1 MRVRERRN
9 GKMADEEKKEEVK
22 QEPAQLYDTGYI
34 DRYQQSQAALDK
46 HLSTKPG
53 DYQSKYQPSIDK
65 AMAAIAERKPF
76 QYNVN
81 GDALYQQYKDRYGAM
96 GKQAMKDTMGK
107 AAAMT
112 GGYGSTYAQQVG
124 QQTYDQYMTS
134 LMDKIPELYQLALA
148 KYEREAQ
155 ADKEKYSLYRDADNT
170 DYGRWADQMNLW
182 SSDRAY
188 LAGRADTELGQAMT
202 VAQALEARLAA
213 LAAKG
218 YTPTADE
225 LRAIGYTPAQWALL
239 HPVSVSGGGGGGGG
253 GGGRELTGIPA
264 LDYGVGGGSGGG
276 KNYINAGP
284 SQSAIDAAASAM
296 KDSGYSDSAVKD
308 YLTNNGYS
316 GSTVNNFYDRW

>member
-1 MRVRERRN
+1 
-9 GKMADEEKKEEVK
+9 MADEEKKEEVK
-22 QEPAQLYDTGYI
+22 KEPAQLYDTGLL
-34 DRYQQSQAALDK
+34 DRYHESQAALDK
-46 HLSTKPG
+46 HLSQKPG
-53 DYQSKYQPSIDK
+53 DYQSQYQPSIDK

-96 GKQAMKDTMGK
+96 GKQAMKDTMGQ
-107 AAAMT
+107 AASLT
-112 GGYGSTYAQQVG
+112 GGYGSSYAQQVG
-124 QQTYDQYMTS
+124 QQTYDQYMTA
-134 LMDKIPELYQLALA
+134 LTDKIPELYQLALS

-155 ADKEKYSLYRDADNT
+155 RDKDLYSLYRDADNT
-170 DYGRWADQMNLW
+170 DYGRWADRMNLW

-213 LAAKG
+213 LADVG

-239 HPVSVSGGGGGGGG
+239 HPVASGGGGGGSS
-253 GGGRELTGIPA
+253 GRELTGIPA
-264 LDYGVGGGSGGG
+264 LDYGVAGWSGGG

-284 SQSAIDAAASAM
+284 SQSVIDATASTM
-296 KDSGYSDSAVKD
+296 KGSGYSDSAVKD
-308 YLTNNGYS
+308 YLSNNGYS
-316 GSTVNNFYDRW
+316 GSTVNKFYDRW